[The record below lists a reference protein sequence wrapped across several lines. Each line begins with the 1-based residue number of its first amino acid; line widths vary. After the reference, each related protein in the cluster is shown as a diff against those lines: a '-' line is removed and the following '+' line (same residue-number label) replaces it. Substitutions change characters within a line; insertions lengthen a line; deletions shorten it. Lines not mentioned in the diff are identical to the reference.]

1 MVLSVTIKLSFSC
14 IFEFIELVE
23 GLNCLSR
30 LCHPSDCMTPYTS
43 LSSRSTDSGSHF
55 TALRTTL
62 ALTPRLKKP
71 MSNWYCGF
79 KHFLGQIRRMRYAYK
94 VARIFQYEFHD
105 VIFCSIGSASEVV
118 WAGRRFRTKFVVGVV
133 WHCPASGAPI
143 PVLCRSVTLCG
154 KSLTASL
161 WPGWEGRK
169 RKRGEEKLVRL
180 QDAEETGD
188 LFCKGKLTSY

>member
-154 KSLTASL
+154 RVKSHHRRTCTYNYKVLI
-161 WPGWEGRK
+161 
-169 RKRGEEKLVRL
+169 
-180 QDAEETGD
+180 
-188 LFCKGKLTSY
+188 LFQKYGLIYSIHFHCDISFVVVNK